1 MTLRKGDYSMPM
13 LEVKIR
19 KFQLF
24 FQEMAH
30 SVRYILQVNFSLQ
43 EEALVNP
50 FKSGVVVI

>member
-1 MTLRKGDYSMPM
+1 MTSRKGDCSMPM

-43 EEALVNP
+43 EEALSNP